1 MSNETVCHAE
11 MKQRGADY
19 PGYHHCQ
26 CLRSVVSVV
35 SDDQSSVHSQ
45 REASTMG
52 VIIASASDQWS
63 QWSQMFSPQTFTF
76 WFREY
81 IISHHKLN

>member
-26 CLRSVVSVV
+26 YLV
-35 SDDQSSVHSQ
+35 SDDQSSVLSQ
-45 REASTMG
+45 RGASTMG